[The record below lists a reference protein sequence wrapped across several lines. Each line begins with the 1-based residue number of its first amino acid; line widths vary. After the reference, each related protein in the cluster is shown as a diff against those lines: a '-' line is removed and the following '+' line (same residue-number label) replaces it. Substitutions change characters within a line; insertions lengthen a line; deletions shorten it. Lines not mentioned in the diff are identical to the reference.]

1 MSTKHEHQTI
11 YATQRWGTVRAR
23 ALARDGGLCVQCCAE
38 GRTTLAEIVHHLA
51 PIRDGGDPWS
61 LENCESVCRACH
73 MAEHATAPTPAQMG
87 WSNLV
92 RELLPMEVQR

>member
-1 MSTKHEHQTI
+1 MSTKGERATI
-11 YATQRWGTVRAR
+11 YSTKRWSVLRLKV
-23 ALARDGGLCVQCCAE
+23 LARDDGLCVRCREE
-38 GRTTLAEIVHHLA
+38 GRTALAEIVHHRE

-73 MAEHATAPTPAQMG
+73 AAEHAPEPTPAQRG

-92 RELLPMEVQR
+92 RELLPME